1 MLTMQAL
8 PTLERYLND
17 LKLQTANASGL
28 LTYLLQARDGL
39 QLDAETYNGLIAEL
53 VGEAQKIK
61 SGKPR
66 TTVKRGSG

>member
-1 MLTMQAL
+1 MLTMQPL
-8 PTLERYLND
+8 STLERYLND

-39 QLDAETYNGLIAEL
+39 QQDAETYNGLIAEL

-66 TTVKRGSG
+66 TTVKRGSN